1 MAVRKKLSWRFLPIT
16 LSNISC
22 FWLSLGVPSQWVHP
36 WVTAAGEVTLLLTAD
51 PAPLPAEESV
61 AAAAEA
67 AAEAAAAGVT
77 KSCRHFLTRFLA
89 RLAR

>member
-1 MAVRKKLSWRFLPIT
+1 M
-16 LSNISC
+16 
-22 FWLSLGVPSQWVHP
+22 
-36 WVTAAGEVTLLLTAD
+36 TAAGEVTLLLTAD